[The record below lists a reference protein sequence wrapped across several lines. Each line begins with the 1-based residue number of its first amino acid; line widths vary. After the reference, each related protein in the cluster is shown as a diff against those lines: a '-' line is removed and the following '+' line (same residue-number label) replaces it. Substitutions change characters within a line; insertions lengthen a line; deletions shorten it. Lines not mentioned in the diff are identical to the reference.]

1 MKKFI
6 KNFKKEWRLHLLVLV
21 PTIHWLIFHYIPIYG
36 IQISFRDYKPGLGI
50 LGSEWVGFRWY
61 KMFLSDPKFLEVF
74 LNTLKLS
81 LYSFAT
87 FPFSIIMALFLNA
100 MQKEKYRKTVQ
111 TISYMPHFISVTV
124 FVGIIDMLL
133 SPVSGIYGSVYKLF
147 GGQGFPVDFK
157 ATAAAFSHIYIWSG
171 VWQGLGWGTI
181 LYTAALSSVSQEL
194 HEAAR
199 IDGASRF
206 KRILHI
212 DLPAIMPTIA
222 IQLIMRVSGLL
233 GVGFEKV
240 YLMQTPLNLSVSEV
254 ISTHI
259 YKKGMNS
266 FRNFSYGAAVGMFS
280 TVINVTL
287 MIIANQISRK
297 ISENEVSFF

>member
-157 ATAAAFSHIYIWSG
+157 ATAEAFRHIYVWSG
-171 VWQGLGWGTI
+171 VWQALGWSTI
-181 LYTAALSSVSQEL
+181 LYTSALSAVSVEL
-194 HEAAR
+194 HEAV
-199 IDGASRF
+199 
-206 KRILHI
+206 IL
-212 DLPAIMPTIA
+212 
-222 IQLIMRVSGLL
+222 S
-233 GVGFEKV
+233 
-240 YLMQTPLNLSVSEV
+240 
-254 ISTHI
+254 
-259 YKKGMNS
+259 
-266 FRNFSYGAAVGMFS
+266 
-280 TVINVTL
+280 
-287 MIIANQISRK
+287 IIRM
-297 ISENEVSFF
+297 

>member
-1 MKKFI
+1 MTIFI
-6 KNFKKEWRLHLLVLV
+6 SYRKSFNVF
-21 PTIHWLIFHYIPIYG
+21 IFHYIPIYG
-36 IQISFRDYKPGLGI
+36 IQIAFRDYRPKAGI
-50 LGSEWVGFRWY
+50 LHSEWVGLRWF
-61 KMFLSDPKFLEVF
+61 KQFLADPKFMEVF
-74 LNTLKLS
+74 MNTVELS
-81 LYSFAT
+81 LYSFVT
-87 FPFSIIMALFLNA
+87 FPLPIIMALFLNA
-100 MQKEKYRKTVQ
+100 MRKEKYRKVVQ
-111 TISYMPHFISVTV
+111 TVSYMPHFISATV

-133 SPVSGIYGSVYKLF
+133 SPVSGIYGSVFKLF
-147 GGQGFPVDFK
+147 GGQGYPVDFK
-157 ATAAAFSHIYIWSG
+157 GTAAAFSHIYIWSG

-206 KRILHI
+206 KRIIHI

-233 GVGFEKV
+233 GVGFEKA
-240 YLMQTPLNLSVSEV
+240 YLMQTPLNLTVSEV
-254 ISTHI
+254 ISTYV
-259 YKKGMNS
+259 YKKGMSS

-297 ISENEVSFF
+297 VSDNEVSFF